1 MIAKLTGAV
10 DSIGEAQVVIDV
22 AGVGYLVYCSARTL
36 GGLPPLGEVASL
48 LVDTHVREDHIHL
61 YGFADVQERE
71 WFHLLKSVQGVGA
84 KLAIA
89 ILSALSI
96 DQLGHAIAAQ
106 DRTFLTRADGVG
118 PKLASRILSELKDQA
133 GDLTLDPV
141 AVLAAGATGA
151 AARGPAS
158 EAISALVNLGYRHS
172 EASSAVAHAVRRL
185 GPEASTEALIKT
197 GLQEIGA

>member
-151 AARGPAS
+151 AARGPA
-158 EAISALVNLGYRHS
+158 L
-172 EASSAVAHAVRRL
+172 
-185 GPEASTEALIKT
+185 EALQRACRERGNTFDSLMECVKSCSLGDIT
-197 GLQEIGA
+197 GALYEVGGQYRRNM